1 MTLAQS
7 VVAILFFRGEPVSF
21 DELSTYLQSDTDAL
35 KAAVNDIRGLVT
47 PTGLAVIE
55 SDTALELRTGADASL
70 LIENIR
76 KEELS
81 KDLGKA
87 ALETLS
93 ILLYRGPSTRAEVD
107 YIRGVNSTAILRN
120 LMIRGL
126 IEKEQNPSDQ
136 RSFLYKPSHDLF
148 GHLGVQSVD
157 EIPAYTDIQ
166 QELRAFDTESTRE
179 QESS

>member
-21 DELSTYLQSDTDAL
+21 GELATYLQSDVATLKASLADIRSATLPAGLAIIETDA
-35 KAAVNDIRGLVT
+35 
-47 PTGLAVIE
+47 
-55 SDTALELRTGADASL
+55 ALELRTGAEASS
-70 LIENIR
+70 LIDRIR

-93 ILLYRGPSTRAEVD
+93 ILMYRGPSTRAEVD

-126 IEKEQNPSDQ
+126 IEKDQNPKDQ
-136 RSFLYKPSHDLF
+136 RSFLYKPTTDLIA
-148 GHLGVQSVD
+148 HLGIQSV
-157 EIPAYTDIQ
+157 EEMPAYVEIQ
-166 QELRAFDTESTRE
+166 RELAAFDSQAVEPEPT
-179 QESS
+179 